1 MHFRSATA
9 EHWRPVATLMALV
22 AWLSIGKAG
31 AVIDSD
37 VWWHLATGDWI
48 RTNGIP
54 RVDPFSWTAIGQA
67 WQPNS
72 WLADVAM
79 SLVRD
84 VFGLTG
90 ISIGRALVVP
100 AVALVTW
107 WWCKSNE
114 APAGAA
120 VAGAALTTVALA
132 PYIVERPAVV
142 GMLLVVPALQLA
154 RREKSTIS
162 VLVATGGVFAFWANL
177 HGSVVVGVAVV
188 ALWAIGAILGGSR
201 IRDRAWVPTVAAI
214 ATLVNPF
221 GLSVYTHALEVREA
235 SASIEEWQPLSL
247 ADSRGRIYAA
257 VILIIV
263 ITLVAR
269 WRRSDLPLALPS
281 LFLAVGTVTT
291 IRTAAFLLVVAAPLV
306 ALAFG
311 WIGDRLATDRYGGRT
326 HPAVV
331 AVIVASLV
339 AALTSLGTIR
349 DAGRLG
355 DAFSPE
361 LSAGLPSN
369 CRLFNEYTL
378 GGFVID
384 QRYPDVAVSQDGRN
398 DLYGAAEIKRQT
410 DLVLGSSTAPLAQ
423 LGIDCVLVHN
433 ERPLS
438 AALSEDPDW
447 VARAGEG
454 ATSVWLLAP

>member
-1 MHFRSATA
+1 M
-9 EHWRPVATLMALV
+9 
-22 AWLSIGKAG
+22 
-31 AVIDSD
+31 
-37 VWWHLATGDWI
+37 
-48 RTNGIP
+48 
-54 RVDPFSWTAIGQA
+54 
-67 WQPNS
+67 
-72 WLADVAM
+72 
-79 SLVRD
+79 
-84 VFGLTG
+84 
-90 ISIGRALVVP
+90 
-100 AVALVTW
+100 
-107 WWCKSNE
+107 
-114 APAGAA
+114 
-120 VAGAALTTVALA
+120 
-132 PYIVERPAVV
+132 
-142 GMLLVVPALQLA
+142 
-154 RREKSTIS
+154 
-162 VLVATGGVFAFWANL
+162 FAFWANL
-177 HGSVVVGVAVV
+177 HGSVVVGVAVA

-263 ITLVAR
+263 ITLVAT
-269 WRRSDLPLALPS
+269 WRRSDLPLVLPS

-291 IRTAAFLLVVAAPLV
+291 IRTAAFLLVAAAPLV
-306 ALAFG
+306 ALVFG

-361 LSAGLPSN
+361 LSAALPSN

-384 QRYPDVAVSQDGRN
+384 QRYPDVAMSQDGRN